1 MLEEGRKYHE
11 LVAEKGVRDMDGGKN
26 LVTFPSPPLALLRAK
41 DLSALKLQRVRR
53 SAELIP

>member
-11 LVAEKGVRDMDGGKN
+11 LVAEKEVRDMDGGKN

-41 DLSALKLQRVRR
+41 DLSALKLQPTGL
-53 SAELIP
+53 S

>member
-26 LVTFPSPPLALLRAK
+26 LVTFPSPPLLRAK